1 MGGGEGGDVGYW
13 SNKQGGEL
21 CFIGEV
27 KDCIRAIIVESALGN
42 EVEQRDK

>member
-1 MGGGEGGDVGYW
+1 MEKSGIGLINKGGG
-13 SNKQGGEL
+13 L